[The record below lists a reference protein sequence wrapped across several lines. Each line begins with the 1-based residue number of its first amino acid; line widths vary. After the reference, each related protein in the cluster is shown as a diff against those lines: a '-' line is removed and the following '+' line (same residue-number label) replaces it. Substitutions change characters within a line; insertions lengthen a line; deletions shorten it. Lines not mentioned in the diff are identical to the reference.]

1 MRKLLLS
8 LIISIGIA
16 GSVAAALDEIEEDF
30 MQDVEDIQKSMT
42 SNISLQDAATATSEA
57 KELEA
62 MFKDVEDFYVRKG
75 DAADAVDWSKESR
88 AYLADIVKSLNTKN
102 FDAASES
109 AVALAKT
116 CKACHKI
123 YKSKD

>member
-8 LIISIGIA
+8 LIISVGIA

-30 MQDVEDIQKSMT
+30 MQDIEDIQKSMT

-57 KELEA
+57 QELEV

-75 DAADAVDWSKESR
+75 DAPDAVDWSKESR
-88 AYLADIVKSLNTKN
+88 TYLTEIVTALNKKN
-102 FDAASES
+102 FATASES

>member
-30 MQDVEDIQKSMT
+30 MQDIEDIQKSMT
-42 SNISLQDAATATSEA
+42 SNISLQDAATAKSEA
-57 KELEA
+57 QELET

-88 AYLADIVKSLNTKN
+88 TYLAEIVKALNAKK

>member
-8 LIISIGIA
+8 LIIAIGIA

-30 MQDVEDIQKSMT
+30 MQDIEDIQKSMT
-42 SNISLQDAATATSEA
+42 SNISLQDAATAKSEA
-57 KELEA
+57 QELET

-88 AYLADIVKSLNTKN
+88 TYLAEIVKALNAKK

-123 YKSKD
+123 YKPKD